1 MDVGYF
7 FRIADDESVE
17 QCKVTSYVINWRL
30 TLTRLHILAPLTI
43 RLADNDPVVPTHR
56 KQVIDVTGEGRI
68 AVDDVILL
76 QNTSVTDFIQFRTRQ
91 S

>member
-17 QCKVTSYVINWRL
+17 QCKVTSYFINWQP

-43 RLADNDPVVPTHR
+43 RLTDHDSVGPTHR

-68 AVDDVILL
+68 AVDDVILF
-76 QNTSVTDFIQFRTRQ
+76 QNTGATHFIQFRTRE

>member
-30 TLTRLHILAPLTI
+30 TLTRLHNLTPLTI
-43 RLADNDPVVPTHR
+43 CLADSDSVGSTHR

-68 AVDDVILL
+68 AVDDVILF
-76 QNTSVTDFIQFRTRQ
+76 QNTGATHFIQFRTRQ